1 MRTHQKAIS
10 KTVTGDMLVG
20 ASTAEDFARP
30 IGKIGS
36 NDLISQFLHSET
48 HTKLFLLPAP
58 DADFGKL
65 EPLIIRARIAA
76 LMSQFSSLECTY
88 LRTMV

>member
-20 ASTAEDFARP
+20 ASPAEDFARP

-36 NDLISQFLHSET
+36 NDLICRTLHSET

-58 DADFGKL
+58 VQISAN
-65 EPLIIRARIAA
+65 
-76 LMSQFSSLECTY
+76 
-88 LRTMV
+88 